1 MTPVGLTSR
10 EGTADAAR
18 LLRLA
23 GLLLLLAGVLGM
35 HGLAGH
41 GMENM
46 PMSSASMAAAVHGD
60 MAGAQDPPGEGTT
73 PPSRLAVMPSDQ
85 VEPPTGS
92 GSRGGAM
99 CLAMI
104 CVAVLGAAM
113 GALVCRSQRLSAL
126 WTERRRLLAVARP
139 IRHFAGLGP
148 PLSRSPFLLRC

>member
-1 MTPVGLTSR
+1 M
-10 EGTADAAR
+10 AR
-18 LLRLA
+18 VLRLA

-46 PMSSASMAAAVHGD
+46 PISGGSMVASAAHGD
-60 MAGAQDPPGEGTT
+60 MAGVKSSPLVGSTSPVRLTMT
-73 PPSRLAVMPSDQ
+73 PSEQ
-85 VEPPTGS
+85 VDSPTGP
-92 GSRGGAM
+92 GSRGGAV

-113 GALVCRSQRLSAL
+113 GALVARSQRLSAL
-126 WTERRRLLAVARP
+126 WTERRRLLAGARP
-139 IRHFAGLGP
+139 IQRRVGLGP